1 MVELSY
7 EDIIQQYSD
16 CVILYKGKPHKVKEI
31 DHPNKVKI
39 LDLNTQRS
47 KWVDFSFKTFAPP
60 LLRLGYVNQDEVAVF
75 VYRTPVR
82 NYFTGINSLNCKIVG
97 NKESYTRN
105 NVGSVVSK
113 VSQMDSPEFADM
125 LLGHY
130 PSLKEAVTRAE
141 EFAGSVA
148 FDKQFAVDLER
159 KVFYKGYQVGNVY
172 GDTVVFSSD
181 NEHLSLVLGNEYETT
196 ARTLS

>member
-1 MVELSY
+1 MAELSFD
-7 EDIIQQYSD
+7 DIVQQYSD

-39 LDLNTQRS
+39 FDLITQRS

-60 LLRLGYVNQDEVAVF
+60 VLRLGYVNLDEVAVF
-75 VYRTPVR
+75 VYRIPVR
-82 NYFTGINSLNCKIVG
+82 NFYTGINNINCKVIA
-97 NKESYTRN
+97 NKGSFTKN
-105 NVGSVVSK
+105 NVNTVVEK
-113 VSQMDSPEFADM
+113 VSRMDSPEFADM

-130 PSLKEAVTRAE
+130 PPLKEAIKRAQ
-141 EFAGSVA
+141 EFIGSVA
-148 FDKQFAVDLER
+148 FDKQFAVDHEGS
-159 KVFYKGYQVGNVY
+159 VFYKGVRVGDVK
-172 GDTVVFSSD
+172 GDEVVFSSG